1 LATFFL
7 KQKGIKQMQ
16 LLKSFI
22 ILSIAIMASITIA
35 SADDTDE
42 LKEEIA
48 DLKDRLR
55 DMRHSFDRVN
65 KGIKDIMMHNIMG
78 DVAIIEK
85 VRFTGPP
92 LGKDHDFSGD
102 GEQNPLSLTNPLKLS
117 AYVFFPKDID
127 PDKKY
132 PLLVFPHQGVH
143 ANFDVENGQLYREL
157 IAQQYIIIAPDYRG
171 STGYGKRF
179 YESIDYGGKE
189 VDDVKAAR
197 DYMVENYSV
206 VDQNRVGIM
215 GHSHGGMITLLN
227 LFNFPNAY
235 KVGFA
240 DVPVS
245 DLIARMGYKTQGYRE
260 LYETEY
266 HLGESAFE
274 NHEEYIK
281 RSPAWNTHKLETP
294 LMVYGN
300 TNDDDVNILEI
311 RHLIKSLKA
320 DEKEFTY
327 KEFENIPGGHN
338 FARMDHPVAR
348 QARYDIYKFL
358 EQHLSPERS
367 FSNIKDMERASYKFV
382 SR

>member
-1 LATFFL
+1 MNALHKIVIGVMTS
-7 KQKGIKQMQ
+7 
-16 LLKSFI
+16 LLM
-22 ILSIAIMASITIA
+22 LSTAY
-35 SADDTDE
+35 ADDADE
-42 LKEEIA
+42 LKEEITS
-48 DLKDRLR
+48 LKDQLR
-55 DMRHSFDRVN
+55 DLRHSFDRVN
-65 KGIKDIMMHNIMG
+65 KGLKDIMMHNIMG

-92 LGKDHDFSGD
+92 LGEDHEFSGD

-117 AYVFFPKDID
+117 GYVFFPKDID
-127 PDKKY
+127 PRKKY

-189 VDDVKAAR
+189 VADVKAAR
-197 DYMVENYSV
+197 DYMVENYAV

-227 LFNFPNAY
+227 LFEYPDAY

-266 HLGESAFE
+266 HIGQSAFE
-274 NHEEYIK
+274 NHETYIE

-320 DEKEFTY
+320 DGKEFTY
-327 KEFENIPGGHN
+327 KEFEDIPGGHN
-338 FARMDHPVAR
+338 FARMDHKVAR
-348 QARYDIYKFL
+348 QARFDIYKFL
-358 EQHLSPERS
+358 GEYLAPEKP
-367 FSNIKDMERASYKFV
+367 FNNIKEMEKASYKFV

>member
-1 LATFFL
+1 MFKIVTLFAVMTSFFMTSV
-7 KQKGIKQMQ
+7 Q
-16 LLKSFI
+16 
-22 ILSIAIMASITIA
+22 
-35 SADDTDE
+35 ADEKDD
-42 LKEEIA
+42 LKEQIS
-48 DLKDRLR
+48 DLKEQISNL
-55 DMRHSFDRVN
+55 RHSFSSVN
-65 KGIKDIMMHNIMG
+65 KGINEIKMHDIMG
-78 DVAIIEK
+78 DYAHIEK

-92 LGKDHDFSGD
+92 LGKDHEFSGD
-102 GEQNPLSLTNPLKLS
+102 GEKNPLTLTNPLKIS

-157 IAQQYIIIAPDYRG
+157 MAQGYIVIAPDYRG
-171 STGYGKRF
+171 STGYGRRF

-189 VDDVKAAR
+189 VADVKAAR
-197 DYMVENYSV
+197 DYMVDNYAV

-227 LFNFPNAY
+227 LFEYPDAY

-260 LYETEY
+260 LYETDY

-274 NHEEYIK
+274 NHDEYIK

-294 LMVYGN
+294 LMVYSN

-327 KEFENIPGGHN
+327 KEFEDVPGGHN
-338 FARMDHPVAR
+338 FARMDHKIAR
-348 QARYDIYKFL
+348 QARFDAYKFFKFKFWHGL
-358 EQHLSPERS
+358 E
-367 FSNIKDMERASYKFV
+367 ID
-382 SR
+382 

>member
-1 LATFFL
+1 M
-7 KQKGIKQMQ
+7 K
-16 LLKSFI
+16 LLKTL
-22 ILSIAIMASITIA
+22 ILLAFAAMTSLTMAYA
-35 SADDTDE
+35 DEADD
-42 LKEEIA
+42 LKEQLA
-48 DLKDRLR
+48 DLKDQIS
-55 DMRHSFDRVN
+55 DMRHSFSRVT
-65 KGIKDIMMHNIMG
+65 KGINDIKMHNIMG

-92 LGKDHDFSGD
+92 LGKDHEFSGD
-102 GEQNPLSLTNPLKLS
+102 GEQNPLTLTNPLKLS

-127 PDKKY
+127 PSKKY

-189 VDDVKAAR
+189 VADVKAAR
-197 DYMVENYSV
+197 DYMVENYAV

-227 LFNFPNAY
+227 LFEYPDAY

-245 DLIARMGYKTQGYRE
+245 DLIARMGYKTQRYRD
-260 LYETEY
+260 LYENDY

-327 KEFENIPGGHN
+327 KEFVDIPGGHN
-338 FARMDHPVAR
+338 FARMDHKVAR
-348 QARYDIYKFL
+348 EARYDIYKFL
-358 EQHLSPERS
+358 EGHLKPERT
-367 FSNIKDMERASYKFV
+367 FKNIKEMEKASYKFV

>member
-1 LATFFL
+1 M
-7 KQKGIKQMQ
+7 K
-16 LLKSFI
+16 LLKSLI
-22 ILSIAIMASITIA
+22 ILCIATMTSIGAAY
-35 SADDTDE
+35 ADDTDE
-42 LKEEIA
+42 LKAEIEG
-48 DLKDRLR
+48 LKDRLR

-65 KGIKDIMMHNIMG
+65 KGLKDIMMHNIMG

-102 GEQNPLSLTNPLKLS
+102 GEKNPLTLTNPLQLS

-127 PDKKY
+127 PNKKY

-189 VDDVKAAR
+189 VADVKAAR
-197 DYMVENYSV
+197 DYMVENYAV
-206 VDQNRVGIM
+206 VDRDRVGIM

-227 LFNFPNAY
+227 LFEYPDAY

-260 LYETEY
+260 LYETDY
-266 HLGESAFE
+266 HIGQSAFE
-274 NHEEYIK
+274 NHDEYIK

-320 DEKEFTY
+320 DGKEFTY
-327 KEFENIPGGHN
+327 KEFEDIPGGHN
-338 FARMDHPVAR
+338 FARMDHQIAR

-358 EQHLSPERS
+358 EGHLKPNRT
-367 FSNIKDMERASYKFV
+367 FNNIKDMEKASYKFV

>member
-1 LATFFL
+1 M
-7 KQKGIKQMQ
+7 K
-16 LLKSFI
+16 LLKRI
-22 ILSIAIMASITIA
+22 SIFAIAVMTSISMAQ
-35 SADDTDE
+35 ADDTDE
-42 LKEEIA
+42 LKAEIA
-48 DLKDRLR
+48 DLKERLS

-65 KGIKDIMMHNIMG
+65 KGLKDIMMHNIMG
-78 DVAIIEK
+78 DVTIIEK

-127 PDKKY
+127 PSKKY

-143 ANFDVENGQLYREL
+143 ANFDLENGQLYREL

-227 LFNFPNAY
+227 LFNFPDAY

-260 LYETEY
+260 LYETDY

-320 DEKEFTY
+320 DGKEFTY
-327 KEFENIPGGHN
+327 KEFEDIPGGHN
-338 FARMDHPVAR
+338 FARMDHPIAR

-358 EQHLSPERS
+358 EEHLSPERT
-367 FSNIKDMERASYKFV
+367 FGNIKDMERASYKFV

>member
-1 LATFFL
+1 M
-7 KQKGIKQMQ
+7 K
-16 LLKSFI
+16 LLKI
-22 ILSIAIMASITIA
+22 IGFLLFGGMTSLSTA
-35 SADDTDE
+35 SANDTDD
-42 LKEEIA
+42 LKEQIS
-48 DLKDRLR
+48 DLKDQIS
-55 DMRHSFDRVN
+55 DMRHSFSRVN
-65 KGIKDIMMHNIMG
+65 KGLSDIMMHNIMG
-78 DVAIIEK
+78 DVAYIEK

-117 AYVFFPKDID
+117 AYVFFPKDMD
-127 PDKKY
+127 PSKNY

-189 VDDVKAAR
+189 VADVKAAR

-206 VDQNRVGIM
+206 VDKNRVGIM

-227 LFNFPNAY
+227 LFEYPDAY

-260 LYETEY
+260 LYEVDY

-327 KEFENIPGGHN
+327 KEFVDVPGGHN
-338 FARMDHPVAR
+338 FARMDHKIAR
-348 QARYDIYKFL
+348 QARFDIYKFL
-358 EQHLSPERS
+358 EGHLKPNRA
-367 FSNIKDMERASYKFV
+367 FKNIKEMEKASYKFV

>member
-1 LATFFL
+1 MKTLRKILFGVMTS
-7 KQKGIKQMQ
+7 
-16 LLKSFI
+16 LLLTGTAYS
-22 ILSIAIMASITIA
+22 
-35 SADDTDE
+35 DDTDE
-42 LKEEIA
+42 LKEEITS
-48 DLKDRLR
+48 LKDQLS
-55 DMRHSFDRVN
+55 DLRHSFDRVN

-78 DVAIIEK
+78 DVAYIEK

-92 LGKDHDFSGD
+92 LGEDHKFSGD
-102 GEQNPLSLTNPLKLS
+102 GEQNPLTLTNPLKLS
-117 AYVFFPKDID
+117 AYVFFPKDMD
-127 PDKKY
+127 PNKKY

-171 STGYGKRF
+171 STGYGQRF

-189 VDDVKAAR
+189 VADVKAAR
-197 DYMVENYSV
+197 DYMVENYAV

-227 LFNFPNAY
+227 LFEYPDAY

-260 LYETEY
+260 LYEVDY

-320 DEKEFTY
+320 DGKEFTY
-327 KEFENIPGGHN
+327 KEFEDIPGGHN
-338 FARMDHPVAR
+338 FARMDHKVAR
-348 QARYDIYKFL
+348 QARFDIYRFL
-358 EQHLSPERS
+358 EGHLSPEKP
-367 FSNIKDMERASYKFV
+367 FGNIKDMEKASYKFV

>member
-1 LATFFL
+1 
-7 KQKGIKQMQ
+7 M
-16 LLKSFI
+16 
-22 ILSIAIMASITIA
+22 
-35 SADDTDE
+35 
-42 LKEEIA
+42 
-48 DLKDRLR
+48 
-55 DMRHSFDRVN
+55 
-65 KGIKDIMMHNIMG
+65 
-78 DVAIIEK
+78 
-85 VRFTGPP
+85 
-92 LGKDHDFSGD
+92 
-102 GEQNPLSLTNPLKLS
+102 
-117 AYVFFPKDID
+117 D
-127 PDKKY
+127 PSKNY

-171 STGYGKRF
+171 STGYGQRF

-189 VDDVKAAR
+189 VADVKAAR

-206 VDQNRVGIM
+206 VDKNRVGIM

-227 LFNFPNAY
+227 LFEYPDAY

-260 LYETEY
+260 LYEVDY

-320 DEKEFTY
+320 DGKEFTY
-327 KEFENIPGGHN
+327 KEFVDIPGGHN
-338 FARMDHPVAR
+338 FARMDHKVAR
-348 QARYDIYKFL
+348 QARFDIYKFL
-358 EQHLSPERS
+358 EGHLKPNRT
-367 FSNIKDMERASYKFV
+367 FKNIKEMEKASYKFV

>member
-1 LATFFL
+1 MKTLKALTFMVF
-7 KQKGIKQMQ
+7 
-16 LLKSFI
+16 
-22 ILSIAIMASITIA
+22 AIMTSLSFAQ
-35 SADDTDE
+35 ADDNDD
-42 LKEEIA
+42 LKEQIS
-48 DLKDRLR
+48 DLKDQIS
-55 DMRHSFDRVN
+55 DMRHSFSRVT
-65 KGIKDIMMHNIMG
+65 KGLSDIMMHNILG
-78 DVAIIEK
+78 DVAYIEK

-92 LGKDHDFSGD
+92 LGKDHKFSGD

-143 ANFDVENGQLYREL
+143 ANFNVENGQLYREL
-157 IAQQYIIIAPDYRG
+157 IAQQYIVIAPDYRG

-189 VDDVKAAR
+189 VADVKAAR

-206 VDQNRVGIM
+206 VDKNRVGIM

-227 LFNFPNAY
+227 LFEYPDAY

-245 DLIARMGYKTQGYRE
+245 DLIARMGYKTQSYRE
-260 LYETEY
+260 LYESDY

-274 NHEEYIK
+274 NHEKYIK
-281 RSPAWNTHKLETP
+281 RSPVWNTHKLETP

-320 DEKEFTY
+320 DGKEFTY
-327 KEFENIPGGHN
+327 KEFVDIPGGHN
-338 FARMDHPVAR
+338 FARMDHKIAR

-358 EQHLSPERS
+358 AGHLKPNRT
-367 FSNIKDMERASYKFV
+367 FKNIKDMEKASYKFV

>member
-1 LATFFL
+1 MNKFFKYIGL
-7 KQKGIKQMQ
+7 MA
-16 LLKSFI
+16 F
-22 ILSIAIMASITIA
+22 AIMTSTSFAT
-35 SADDTDE
+35 ADETDD
-42 LKEEIA
+42 LKEQIA
-48 DLKDRLR
+48 DLKKQIS
-55 DMRHSFDRVN
+55 DMRHSFSRVN
-65 KGIKDIMMHNIMG
+65 KGITDIQMHHIMG
-78 DVAIIEK
+78 DVAHIER
-85 VRFTGPP
+85 VRMTGPA

-102 GEQNPLSLTNPLKLS
+102 GEQNPLTLTNPFTFTS
-117 AYVFFPKDID
+117 YVFFPKDLD
-127 PDKKY
+127 PNKKY

-143 ANFDVENGQLYREL
+143 ANFNVENGQLYREL

-189 VDDVKAAR
+189 IADAKAAR
-197 DYMVENYSV
+197 DYMVENYAI
-206 VDQNRVGIM
+206 VDEDRVGIM
-215 GHSHGGMITLLN
+215 GHSHGGLITLMN
-227 LFNFPNAY
+227 LFEYPDAY

-266 HLGESAFE
+266 HIGESAFE
-274 NHEEYIK
+274 NHDEYIK

-311 RHLIKSLKA
+311 RHLVKSLKA
-320 DEKEFTY
+320 DGKDFIY
-327 KEFENIPGGHN
+327 KEFEDIPGAHN
-338 FARMDHPVAR
+338 FARMDHKVAR

-358 EQHLSPERS
+358 EDHLSPERP
-367 FSNIKDMERASYKFV
+367 FNNIKEMEKASYMFV